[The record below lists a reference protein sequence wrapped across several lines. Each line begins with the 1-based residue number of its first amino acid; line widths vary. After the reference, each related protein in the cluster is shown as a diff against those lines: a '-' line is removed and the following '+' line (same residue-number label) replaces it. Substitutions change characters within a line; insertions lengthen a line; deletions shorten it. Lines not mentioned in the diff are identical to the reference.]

1 MKRIYI
7 APSTDLIEVKMT
19 SMMSSSMDYVHNE
32 EADTGTEDNP
42 TNFSRRDKWGDC
54 WAEEEE
60 EEEE

>member
-1 MKRIYI
+1 
-7 APSTDLIEVKMT
+7 MT